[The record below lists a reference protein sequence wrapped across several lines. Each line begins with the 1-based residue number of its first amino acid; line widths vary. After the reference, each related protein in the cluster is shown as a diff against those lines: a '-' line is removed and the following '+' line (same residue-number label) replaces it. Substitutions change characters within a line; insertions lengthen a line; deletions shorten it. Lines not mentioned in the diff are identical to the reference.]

1 MPWSSGDVEKHKKG
15 LSPAEKE
22 KWCSIAN
29 GVLKSC
35 QEKGGTD
42 CEASAIRIANS
53 RVGPT
58 GNVES
63 ARRAVIKYVE
73 TYGGEGSGHWG
84 HAGIPGHQGGS
95 AKDDSN
101 GKEPELTKEDKLLMA
116 DTDRLLSDGFKSLD
130 YKGSEE
136 RGREVADLLNGTS
149 IFEGTVF
156 SSHFSGFQVKD
167 GKYVS
172 LYFPGISVGSGET
185 NARMQ
190 RAVAYL
196 NKNGVKARIVDDIN
210 FRGIVCNS
218 EQVETYGGEG
228 SGHFGHAG
236 RPGKVGGSADD
247 GDGENGEEGI
257 NPEKR
262 FPTKIK
268 DSKIREKRNEFIGSI
283 PDTDLPMKYEENPA
297 TGAFS
302 VSIEN
307 RGGYHFDKFGYNP
320 NDGGYF
326 YHERYSG
333 TIQNPK
339 RNDTPWKFEAP
350 GQKHLSF
357 GNPTEKA
364 KAAAAVGF
372 GSWAIREA
380 VFDFIESNK
389 KKVQGNNSEQSKQ
402 TDLESY
408 ALLQDNTLM
417 RTKILE
423 GRKHLVLPVVMMVEG
438 VHNGSHGR
446 LLHLSEELGKFP
458 GSWDGIPVMVGHPQK
473 DGQNISANSPD
484 VIERSVGR
492 VYNTQ
497 MVGGK
502 LKAEVWVDEQKI
514 QSISPEAMEY
524 IRKGSP
530 LEVSVGVFT
539 DEQLENGDWKGEAYV
554 AVAKNHRPD
563 HLALLPGD
571 RGACSWDDGCGIRT
585 NKGKWEQDDEENSED
600 KKKDDEEEEKRPFDK
615 ALEKFK
621 DKSKKKKFPAKAIE
635 KFNEIKR
642 R

>member
-35 QEKGGTD
+35 QEKGGAD

-58 GNVES
+58 GNVEA
-63 ARRAVIKYVE
+63 ARRAVTKYVE
-73 TYGGEGSGHWG
+73 VYGGEGSGHFG

-95 AKDDSN
+95 VKGSG
-101 GKEPELTKEDKLLMA
+101 GKEPELTNEDKALMRV
-116 DTDRLLSDGFKSLD
+116 TKNLLSDG
-130 YKGSEE
+130 YKAVSYKDAKE

-218 EQVETYGGEG
+218 EQ
-228 SGHFGHAG
+228 
-236 RPGKVGGSADD
+236 
-247 GDGENGEEGI
+247 
-257 NPEKR
+257 
-262 FPTKIK
+262 
-268 DSKIREKRNEFIGSI
+268 
-283 PDTDLPMKYEENPA
+283 
-297 TGAFS
+297 
-302 VSIEN
+302 
-307 RGGYHFDKFGYNP
+307 
-320 NDGGYF
+320 
-326 YHERYSG
+326 
-333 TIQNPK
+333 
-339 RNDTPWKFEAP
+339 
-350 GQKHLSF
+350 
-357 GNPTEKA
+357 
-364 KAAAAVGF
+364 
-372 GSWAIREA
+372 
-380 VFDFIESNK
+380 
-389 KKVQGNNSEQSKQ
+389 
-402 TDLESY
+402 TDLETY

-446 LLHLSEELGKFP
+446 LLHLAEDLGKFP

-539 DEQLENGDWKGEAYV
+539 DEQSENGDWKGEAYV

-585 NKGKWEQDDEENSED
+585 NKGKWEQDDEENPED
-600 KKKDDEEEEKRPFDK
+600 KKKEDEEEEKRPFDK

-621 DKSKKKKFPAKAIE
+621 DKSKKKKFPTKAIE